1 MDIRRLS
8 QTLLVAACAVASADA
23 YAVSA
28 VLDVTD
34 TAWTSSFT
42 NAANWMIDGV
52 PSGVAGGALDPSVD
66 YFVKGSKVLRNVAH
80 CDTAFAGNS
89 LHIGEAG
96 GPVGTLALF
105 AANGPRTTDF
115 GTGEGLV
122 LGNGTLCGWF
132 GISNIVSGRV
142 KVEATQSSPIKI
154 YSNPRK
160 STIVFKAAI
169 SGGEQNSLWLF
180 TRDNP
185 GNTTWETGNF
195 VCRFVDNSLSGYTGT
210 INCFQCPKQYADIRA
225 SSEWRTEY
233 SADTSTVFPGT
244 LVLGYNCAVRGEEAG
259 SVVSVAN
266 IDFKSNSCVNVIYD
280 KSSKKASCV
289 KVLSSFTFENR
300 IRILFDSGYTLGNY
314 PDGMQV
320 PEIAVFKAP
329 AGTVLNPEDFKLEAT
344 PFPVIEMYERTDVD
358 GLSTLFLKQPC
369 KVVTNTVKDDSTDA
383 DSSFISKAN
392 WSDGADPGPDRDY
405 YTTKI
410 IYAYSSSSTEELT
423 FPGHSL
429 AVKGG
434 HLLLRAKSKKVR
446 IKDYRVIGSVNRIG
460 NYIGGVFNLAG
471 RIYVD
476 PSATNQFRVQDGG
489 TIALESEVW
498 GSGTVEIMKLKADT
512 KGYVDLKGM
521 NTNFTGKICLNG
533 SDDVVNDEYC
543 GFVSVSDS
551 SSLGAPLDF
560 WTYDALNIRAYSHL
574 VITNSMVLETPNRGI
589 YVSGPAYFNVSK
601 DAVLAVTQRFTWN
614 GRLTKKGEGTLAIG
628 GEAPFFG
635 TDGGAVPN
643 EGFNTLAV
651 VGGNLR
657 ALSSEAFEGVAL
669 SFASGTGLEI
679 AIPADGRETI
689 CDYGVKNTL
698 IDNPIVFADAKLP
711 VRILTPGGSR
721 ERPAGLRRVAI
732 LTVKTAAASSLGLCT
747 DSFELVN
754 RPYSGCSQKV
764 VETVDDVQGLT
775 TFSVEYVRGFSVLV
789 R

>member
-34 TAWTSSFT
+34 TVWTSSFT

-96 GPVGTLALF
+96 GHAGTLALF

-142 KVEATQSSPIKI
+142 KVEATQSIPFKI
-154 YSNPRK
+154 YSNGRRT
-160 STIVFKAAI
+160 TIVFKAAI

-185 GNTTWETGNF
+185 GNTTWGTGNF

-210 INCFQCPKQYADIRA
+210 INCFQCPKQYADVRA

-233 SADTSTVFPGT
+233 SSDTSTFFPGT

-369 KVVTNTVKDDSTDA
+369 KVVTNTVKDDSTVA

-392 WSDGADPGPDRDY
+392 WSDGAGRSPKP
-405 YTTKI
+405 
-410 IYAYSSSSTEELT
+410 
-423 FPGHSL
+423 FM
-429 AVKGG
+429 
-434 HLLLRAKSKKVR
+434 
-446 IKDYRVIGSVNRIG
+446 
-460 NYIGGVFNLAG
+460 FN
-471 RIYVD
+471 
-476 PSATNQFRVQDGG
+476 
-489 TIALESEVW
+489 
-498 GSGTVEIMKLKADT
+498 
-512 KGYVDLKGM
+512 
-521 NTNFTGKICLNG
+521 
-533 SDDVVNDEYC
+533 
-543 GFVSVSDS
+543 
-551 SSLGAPLDF
+551 
-560 WTYDALNIRAYSHL
+560 
-574 VITNSMVLETPNRGI
+574 
-589 YVSGPAYFNVSK
+589 
-601 DAVLAVTQRFTWN
+601 
-614 GRLTKKGEGTLAIG
+614 
-628 GEAPFFG
+628 
-635 TDGGAVPN
+635 
-643 EGFNTLAV
+643 
-651 VGGNLR
+651 
-657 ALSSEAFEGVAL
+657 
-669 SFASGTGLEI
+669 SF
-679 AIPADGRETI
+679 
-689 CDYGVKNTL
+689 
-698 IDNPIVFADAKLP
+698 IVFVCLMSN
-711 VRILTPGGSR
+711 V
-721 ERPAGLRRVAI
+721 
-732 LTVKTAAASSLGLCT
+732 
-747 DSFELVN
+747 
-754 RPYSGCSQKV
+754 
-764 VETVDDVQGLT
+764 
-775 TFSVEYVRGFSVLV
+775 
-789 R
+789 